1 MKPVPACR
9 FCATPLTATFCD
21 LGETPLANSYLDASE
36 IAGERRFALVVRI
49 CPSCLLVQADDS
61 VPPDA
66 IFGDYAYFSSYSA
79 SWVEHARN
87 YAGTMI
93 GRFGLGPHS
102 LVVEIA
108 SNDGYLLQ
116 HFQAAGVPVLGVEP
130 AANVAQA
137 ARARSIETEV
147 AFFGVKTAKSLVA
160 GGRMA
165 DQMVANNVLAHVP
178 DIKDFLG
185 GFAVL
190 LKREGVA
197 TFEFPHIL
205 NLVRQVQFDTIY
217 HEHFS
222 YLSLFAVEQ
231 VLASVQL
238 KVFDIEQLPTHG
250 GSLRLYVA
258 HSASSHQPTP
268 QVAAMRT
275 IEHSARLDRL
285 EGYSGFAAKVGAV
298 KAGFKTFLKQAKAG
312 GKTIAGYGAAAKG
325 NTFLNVCGT
334 NAAGMVCV
342 FDRSL
347 AKQGKL
353 LPGSHIPVLAP
364 ERLAE
369 IKPDYLVILPW
380 NLAREV
386 MEQNP
391 LLASWGGRFVTAV
404 PEIRILSGGVAG
416 AI

>member
-21 LGETPLANSYLDASE
+21 LGETPMANSYLNQAE
-36 IAGERRFALVVRI
+36 VATERRFPLVVRI
-49 CPSCLLVQADDS
+49 CPACLLVQADDS

-79 SWVEHARN
+79 SWVDHARR
-87 YAGTMI
+87 YADQMI
-93 GRFGLGPHS
+93 RRFGLRANS

-116 HFQAAGVPVLGVEP
+116 HFKAGGVPVLGVEP
-130 AANVAQA
+130 AANVAEA
-137 ARARSIETEV
+137 ARAKSIETEV
-147 AFFGVKTAKSLVA
+147 AFFGVKTARSLVA
-160 GGRMA
+160 KGRRA

-190 LKREGVA
+190 LKPEGVA

-205 NLVRQVQFDTIY
+205 NLINEVQFDTIY

-231 VLASVQL
+231 VLASVGL
-238 KVFDIEQLPTHG
+238 KVFDVEQLTTHG

-258 HSASSHQPTP
+258 HAASNHQPSL
-268 QVAAMRT
+268 QVAGMRA
-275 IEHSARLDRL
+275 IEHSAKLDRL
-285 EGYSGFAAKVGAV
+285 EGYVAFAGKVEAV
-298 KAGFKTFLKQAKAG
+298 KAGFVDFLTKAKAE
-312 GKTIAGYGAAAKG
+312 GKTVSGYGAAAKG

-334 NAAGMVCV
+334 KVADITCV

-380 NLAREV
+380 NLAQEV
-386 MEQNP
+386 MEQNR
-391 LLASWGGRFVTAV
+391 LLASWSGRFVTAV
-404 PEIRILSGGVAG
+404 PEIRIRE
-416 AI
+416 